1 MTESNEEYKYF
12 EDGPKMLMMKWKQ
25 IELDIELLDYKL
37 RKEKLDL
44 SGSDN

>member
-1 MTESNEEYKYF
+1 MYF
-12 EDGPKMLMMKWKQ
+12 EDGSKMIITKWKQ
-25 IELDIELLDYKL
+25 IQLDIELLDYKL

>member
-1 MTESNEEYKYF
+1 MESNEEYKYF
-12 EDGPKMLMMKWKQ
+12 EDGSKMLMTKWKQ

-37 RKEKLDL
+37 RKEKLYL